1 MCNYTPTTEEIKTW
15 YAGAVDEY
23 RCDTGMSYD
32 EAVAAF
38 DRWLCKISRSA
49 KAEALRNSANIFFT
63 TQAISEREVKD
74 WLNFHANL
82 IETDKDFHY
91 YFIDA
96 YAVDKDNNKLV
107 LEKEKLSGFVT
118 YIESN
123 LKHGLTSASIRY
135 ANEAIDA
142 MKQENFELAQRAL
155 RNIGCYLIAAGGS

>member
-1 MCNYTPTTEEIKTW
+1 MRSLGGDGMCNYTPTTEEIKTW

-82 IETDKDFHY
+82 IETDKVGPFFFFNAAIIMFFSWKY
-91 YFIDA
+91 CG
-96 YAVDKDNNKLV
+96 VCL
-107 LEKEKLSGFVT
+107 LSV
-118 YIESN
+118 
-123 LKHGLTSASIRY
+123 
-135 ANEAIDA
+135 
-142 MKQENFELAQRAL
+142 
-155 RNIGCYLIAAGGS
+155 